1 MLNWHSMKGGLA
13 FAAAVCAP
21 AFLGDAA
28 RAVDLPANRSD
39 TFIFEAAKSEEFS
52 SSEVLAVSRFK
63 SERAIAYLPFTA
75 RGIDVGLDERT
86 DKIISAS
93 LWLYIKDLPL
103 FSAENVEEAP
113 NGKEKSLP
121 RRKEAAKPPETP
133 LADSAAS
140 SAIECSPNI
149 EPEAGEEKAPDEKN
163 MIRISVLG
171 IVDDPAFEPNSKAFR
186 VSWDGKNDAPAPK
199 HDPID
204 GRIDMAGVFKLGT
217 IELDIGRNEYED
229 GDKIE
234 FESRE
239 LTDFLN
245 FAYGVNSAQKL
256 HSDIH
261 SHLDKIENFAIIL
274 KQESGERGA
283 IFHSADSYGN
293 AEDSTE
299 GGDSEK
305 SPESAE
311 NLDSGGGRKPPRE
324 SEGGDNGA
332 GEKSAEP
339 DDAFADIK
347 KLPPEKMRAELEKFL
362 YTSDGMRKYIEESGI
377 RYDSPLS
384 SPPDADIE
392 KNENNGEN
400 KADSASAR
408 RGGDRRPKITFEHVR
423 TVAPKEP

>member
-1 MLNWHSMKGGLA
+1 MKGRLAVAAAACALA
-13 FAAAVCAP
+13 FS
-21 AFLGDAA
+21 GNAA
-28 RAVDLPANRSD
+28 RATDLPADRSD

-52 SSEVLAVSRFK
+52 SSKVLAVSRFK

-75 RGIDVGLDERT
+75 RGIDAGLDERT

-93 LWLYIKDLPL
+93 LSLYIKDLPL
-103 FSAENVEEAP
+103 FSAENGEEAP
-113 NGKEKSLP
+113 KEKDKKSRP
-121 RRKEAAKPPETP
+121 RREEAAKPPETP
-133 LADSAAS
+133 PAGPAAN
-140 SAIECSPNI
+140 SAIECAPNI

-163 MIRISVLG
+163 IIRISVLG

-283 IFHSADSYGN
+283 IFHSADSYGD
-293 AEDSTE
+293 AGDSTE
-299 GGDSEK
+299 SGDSEK
-305 SPESAE
+305 SPEYAG
-311 NLDSGGGRKPPRE
+311 NPDSGGRQKPPRE
-324 SEGGDNGA
+324 TEGGNNGA
-332 GEKSAEP
+332 DEKNAEP

-392 KNENNGEN
+392 ENENNGEN

-408 RGGDRRPKITFEHVR
+408 RGGDRRPKIVFEHVR
-423 TVAPKEP
+423 TVGPKEP

>member
-1 MLNWHSMKGGLA
+1 MKGGFAVAAFFFALA
-13 FAAAVCAP
+13 F
-21 AFLGDAA
+21 FGRAA
-28 RAVDLPANRSD
+28 RAVDLPANVSD
-39 TFIFEAAKSEEFS
+39 TFIFEAAQSEEFS
-52 SSEVLAVSRFK
+52 SSEVFAVSRFK

-93 LWLYIKDLPL
+93 LSLYIKDLPL
-103 FSAENVEEAP
+103 FSAEKEEEARKGEP
-113 NGKEKSLP
+113 EEK
-121 RRKEAAKPPETP
+121 AAPPEKAEKPPASP
-133 LADSAAS
+133 LAGSEES
-140 SAIECSPNI
+140 SATSSSGA
-149 EPEAGEEKAPDEKN
+149 EPEAEEEKAPDEKN
-163 MIRISVLG
+163 VIRISVLG

-199 HDPID
+199 HDPVD

-217 IELDIGRNEYED
+217 IELDIGRNKYED

-239 LTDFLN
+239 LTDFMN

-261 SHLDKIENFAIIL
+261 SHLEKIENFAIIL
-274 KQESGERGA
+274 KQESGERGV
-283 IFHSADSYGN
+283 IFHSADSYGDAGDSPEN
-293 AEDSTE
+293 DGAEKSREPPENPDSGDAQNPRKAED
-299 GGDSEK
+299 GDK
-305 SPESAE
+305 R
-311 NLDSGGGRKPPRE
+311 G
-324 SEGGDNGA
+324 

-339 DDAFADIK
+339 DDSFAEIK

-384 SPPDADIE
+384 CPPDADIE
-392 KNENNGEN
+392 GDENNGEN

-423 TVAPKEP
+423 TVEPKEP